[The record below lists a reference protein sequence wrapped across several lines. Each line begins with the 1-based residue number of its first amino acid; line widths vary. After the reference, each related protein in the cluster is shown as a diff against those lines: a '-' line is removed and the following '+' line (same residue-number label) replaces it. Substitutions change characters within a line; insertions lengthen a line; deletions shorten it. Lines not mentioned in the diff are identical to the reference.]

1 DAIKVRADF
10 NPIFLELDN
19 DAQIDTLMEILSQ
32 EVDPTPEILVLQL
45 LVAHML
51 DDMKEAVL
59 TRLNIEEGY
68 ETVLTLI
75 EQGDDTPEQVN

>member
-1 DAIKVRADF
+1 
-10 NPIFLELDN
+10 
-19 DAQIDTLMEILSQ
+19 
-32 EVDPTPEILVLQL
+32 
-45 LVAHML
+45 ML